1 MKLES
6 IKTYE
11 EFKYNVKGDDEIVLA
26 CFTAEW
32 CDPCKLMKE
41 ELDVLHDEL
50 QGVARMIA
58 IDIDESKEIVLKEDV
73 QGVPT
78 IICYKKGKQKDRIGG
93 YKKATS
99 VRKLLK
105 L

>member
-11 EFKYNVKGDDEIVLA
+11 EFKSIVKGDDEIVLA

-50 QGVARMIA
+50 QGVARMIT

-78 IICYKKGKQKDRIGG
+78 IICYKKGKEKDRVGG
-93 YKKATS
+93 YKKAAS

>member
-6 IKTYE
+6 INNYEDFKTI
-11 EFKYNVKGDDEIVLA
+11 VKGDDEIVLA

-32 CDPCKLMKE
+32 CSPCQSMKE
-41 ELDVLHDEL
+41 ELDVLHDAL
-50 QGVARMIA
+50 QGVARMIS
-58 IDIDESKEIVLKEDV
+58 IDIDSAKEIALKENV

-78 IICYKKGKQKDRIGG
+78 IICYKKGKEKDRVGG
-93 YKKATS
+93 YKKAAS

>member
-6 IKTYE
+6 INNYE
-11 EFKYNVKGDDEIVLA
+11 DFKAVVQGEDGIVLA

-32 CDPCKLMKE
+32 CSPCQSMKE
-41 ELDVLHDEL
+41 ELDILHDEL

-58 IDIDESKEIVLKEDV
+58 IDIDVAKEIALKEDV

-78 IICYKKGKQKDRIGG
+78 IICYKKGKEKDRVGG
-93 YKKATS
+93 YKKTAS

>member
-6 IKTYE
+6 INNYE
-11 EFKYNVKGDDEIVLA
+11 DFKAVVKGEDEIVLA

-93 YKKATS
+93 YKKAAS

>member
-11 EFKYNVKGDDEIVLA
+11 EFKSIVKGDDEIVLA
-26 CFTAEW
+26 CFIAEW

-58 IDIDESKEIVLKEDV
+58 IDIDVAKEIALKEDV

-78 IICYKKGKQKDRIGG
+78 IICYKKGKEKDRVGG
-93 YKKATS
+93 YKKAAS

>member
-6 IKTYE
+6 INNYE
-11 EFKYNVKGDDEIVLA
+11 DFKAVVKGEDEIVLA

-32 CDPCKLMKE
+32 CSPCQSMKE

-50 QGVARMIA
+50 QGV
-58 IDIDESKEIVLKEDV
+58 
-73 QGVPT
+73 PT
-78 IICYKKGKQKDRIGG
+78 IICYKKGKEKDRVGG
-93 YKKATS
+93 YKKAAS

>member
-1 MKLES
+1 
-6 IKTYE
+6 
-11 EFKYNVKGDDEIVLA
+11 
-26 CFTAEW
+26 
-32 CDPCKLMKE
+32 MKE

-58 IDIDESKEIVLKEDV
+58 IDIDESKEIVLKEDI

-78 IICYKKGKQKDRIGG
+78 IICYKKGKQKDRNGA
-93 YKKATS
+93 YKKPAP

-105 L
+105 I

>member
-11 EFKYNVKGDDEIVLA
+11 EFKSIVKGDDEIVLA

-78 IICYKKGKQKDRIGG
+78 IIYYKKGKQKDRIGG
-93 YKKATS
+93 YKKAAS

>member
-11 EFKYNVKGDDEIVLA
+11 EFKSIVKGDDEIVLA

-41 ELDVLHDEL
+41 ELDVLYDEL

-73 QGVPT
+73 QG
-78 IICYKKGKQKDRIGG
+78 KQKDRIGG
-93 YKKATS
+93 YKKAAS